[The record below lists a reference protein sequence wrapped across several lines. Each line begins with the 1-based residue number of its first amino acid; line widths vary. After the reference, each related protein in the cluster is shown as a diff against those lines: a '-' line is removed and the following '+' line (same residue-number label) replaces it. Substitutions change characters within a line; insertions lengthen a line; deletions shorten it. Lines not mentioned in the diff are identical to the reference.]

1 MAELKYTLE
10 NWYNNWYADGK
21 RIRLQE
27 TWGTTSTD
35 KKNVDHASGIAMKKI
50 KQQIDFI
57 KHKRPDSTFKIES
70 FKGAEPE
77 LSCRRQG
84 AWGWINAFEN
94 TNT

>member
-1 MAELKYTLE
+1 MAKLGYTLE
-10 NWYNNWYADGK
+10 TWYNNWYADGK

-35 KKNVDHASGIAMKKI
+35 RRNVDHASGIAMKKI

-57 KHKRPDSTFKIES
+57 KQKRPDSTFKIEGCEMS
-70 FKGAEPE
+70 EPE
-77 LSCRRQG
+77 LLCRRQG
-84 AWGWINAFEN
+84 TCGRIDAFEN